1 MLRPEGS
8 RPGYSRDA
16 CPTGSATRHRAGRH
30 APPLEVRQDRQRRRL
45 YAAAGAVF
53 ARVGY
58 ADATAEA
65 IAREAG
71 MSKATFYEHFDNK
84 EECIIALF
92 DAATEAVLE
101 AMRRTG
107 DDYAGRRP
115 RPGAPRAVIHTFL
128 EVLAAFPDE
137 AQTLLV
143 EIIGAGPRAMERRD
157 RVLAEYAA
165 YVDDVNRADASRGS
179 VPRFATP
186 HDAFAIVGAVVELAS
201 RQIRTGQ
208 PDDIRDLEPV
218 VERLVL
224 GPACMRR
231 RGAGVSAAELA
242 ALEARD
248 PRLPALPAA
257 GGVARAGGAREA
269 RRVPRR
275 DLLGPPD
282 RRLRRPGRARAA
294 ARPRARGARR
304 QPHGPRVHR
313 RPLGRLPLRRAAP
326 DRLRQPADVAPRA
339 ATASRSRTA
348 HHRRGALRAAGEQAA
363 AGRARRTALPGCV
376 PSCALLER
384 VRVVVCLGAFAW
396 EPALRLRAALGGL
409 RARGRASA
417 TAPRPPAE
425 RLTLLGCFHP
435 SQQNTFT
442 GS

>member
-1 MLRPEGS
+1 M
-8 RPGYSRDA
+8 RDQ
-16 CPTGSATRHRAGRH
+16 GRDRAPRGRH

-45 YAAAGAVF
+45 YASAGAVF

-107 DDYAGRRP
+107 DDYAGDD
-115 RPGAPRAVIHTFL
+115 PGGRARAVINTFV

-165 YVDDVNRADASRGS
+165 YVDDVNREDASRGN
-179 VPRFATP
+179 VPRFTTP

-224 GPACMRR
+224 GM
-231 RGAGVSAAELA
+231 VM
-242 ALEARD
+242 
-248 PRLPALPAA
+248 
-257 GGVARAGGAREA
+257 
-269 RRVPRR
+269 
-275 DLLGPPD
+275 
-282 RRLRRPGRARAA
+282 AA
-294 ARPRARGARR
+294 A
-304 QPHGPRVHR
+304 
-313 RPLGRLPLRRAAP
+313 
-326 DRLRQPADVAPRA
+326 PA
-339 ATASRSRTA
+339 
-348 HHRRGALRAAGEQAA
+348 
-363 AGRARRTALPGCV
+363 
-376 PSCALLER
+376 
-384 VRVVVCLGAFAW
+384 
-396 EPALRLRAALGGL
+396 
-409 RARGRASA
+409 
-417 TAPRPPAE
+417 
-425 RLTLLGCFHP
+425 
-435 SQQNTFT
+435 
-442 GS
+442 